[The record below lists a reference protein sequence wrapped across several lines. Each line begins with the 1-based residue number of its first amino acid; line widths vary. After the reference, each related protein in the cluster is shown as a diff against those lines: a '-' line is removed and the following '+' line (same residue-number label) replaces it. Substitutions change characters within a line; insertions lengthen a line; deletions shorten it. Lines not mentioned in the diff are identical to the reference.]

1 VARIVPTPTTRQV
14 LLQPPK
20 TTSPEDRTIV
30 SKNRGTASQK
40 TLPSL
45 ALLAIGVVFGDI
57 GTSPIYAFK
66 ACFGHDIG
74 IPLSPANVYGAVSLI
89 VWALTLTVSIKYIA
103 FIMRADNNGEGGILA
118 LLALIRDGRTRD
130 NMPRNIAVL
139 VSLGLFGA
147 ALLYGD
153 GMITPAISVL
163 SAIEGLGV
171 ATPEFSRFAVP
182 ISVIILLLLFRVQKY
197 GTHRVGAFFGPIMVV
212 WFLAIGALGIAEII
226 RAPMILAAVSPYY
239 AINFFV
245 THGLHGFIIL
255 GAVVLAVTGAEAL
268 YADMGY
274 FGPRPIRVA
283 WFALVFPTLLLNYA
297 GQGALLLRDPSA
309 LDNPFYHMAPHVLV
323 MPLVGLATAATI
335 IASQALISGAFTLT
349 NQTVQLGFS
358 PRLEVRHTAPE
369 SEQIYVP
376 SINTVLT
383 IGCIILVLAFRT
395 SGALGAAYGIA
406 VTGTMGITTVLF
418 VRIARTQWKWPPL
431 AAFGLGTLFA
441 VVDLSFLGAN
451 LLKVRYGGWV
461 PLAIALVLW
470 TLMTTW
476 DWGRAVVMRLRR
488 QGSVPLDDF
497 FARLDRDHVPRVEG
511 TAIYLTS
518 HPEGVPRVL
527 LRELDVMHVLHKEVV
542 LLSVDNQE
550 RPYVPQKERVT
561 VVHCPHG
568 FYRVAVHYGFL
579 QQPNLADAIS
589 ECRPDGI
596 ALSGHGIVY
605 FLNGERLILR
615 PERNIIKHW
624 RKQIF
629 AFEVRNAR
637 PASTFFG
644 LPSNQVVELG
654 QEVTI

>member
-1 VARIVPTPTTRQV
+1 
-14 LLQPPK
+14 
-20 TTSPEDRTIV
+20 
-30 SKNRGTASQK
+30 
-40 TLPSL
+40 
-45 ALLAIGVVFGDI
+45 
-57 GTSPIYAFK
+57 
-66 ACFGHDIG
+66 
-74 IPLSPANVYGAVSLI
+74 
-89 VWALTLTVSIKYIA
+89 VSIKYIG

-118 LLALIRDGRTRD
+118 LLALVRGGRSRDA
-130 NMPRNIAVL
+130 MPRGIAFL
-139 VSLGLFGA
+139 ISLGLFGA

-171 ATPEFSRFAVP
+171 ATPRFSDFAVP
-182 ISVIILLLLFRVQKY
+182 ISVVILLLLFHVQKY
-197 GTHRVGAFFGPIMVV
+197 GTHRVGAFFGPIMIL
-212 WFLAIGALGIAEII
+212 WFLAIGVLGVAEIT
-226 RAPMILAAVSPYY
+226 RAPMILAAVNPYY
-239 AINFFV
+239 AITFFV
-245 THGLHGFIIL
+245 AHGLHGFVIL

-274 FGPRPIRVA
+274 FGPRPIRLS

-309 LDNPFYHMAPHVLV
+309 LDNPFYHLAPHALV
-323 MPLVGLATAATI
+323 MPLVVLATAATI

-358 PRLEVRHTAPE
+358 PRIEVRHTAPE

-383 IGCIILVLAFRT
+383 IGCIILVIAFR
-395 SGALGAAYGIA
+395 SSAALGAAYGIA

-418 VRIARTQWKWPPL
+418 VQIARTQWKWPPL
-431 AAFGLGTLFA
+431 AAFGLGALFG

-461 PLAIALVLW
+461 PLAIAVVLW
-470 TLMTTW
+470 ILMTTW
-476 DWGRAVVMRLRR
+476 DWGRTIIMQLRR
-488 QGSVPLDDF
+488 QGSMPLEDLY
-497 FARLDRDHVPRVEG
+497 ARLERAHIPRVEG

-518 HPEGVPRVL
+518 HSDGVPRVL

-550 RPYVPQKERVT
+550 RPYVAQKDRVT
-561 VVHCPHG
+561 VQHCPHG
-568 FYRVAVHYGFL
+568 FYRVTVHYGFM
-579 QQPNLADAIS
+579 QQPDLAAAVAA
-589 ECRPDGI
+589 CRPDGI
-596 ALSGHGIVY
+596 ALTGRGIVY
-605 FLNGERLILR
+605 FLNGERLVLR
-615 PERNIIKHW
+615 PERNIFKHW
-624 RKQIF
+624 RKEIF

-637 PASTFFG
+637 PASTFFD